1 MQFTRPVPISPE
13 MKPSFKTF
21 VSHSEAMNQW
31 LRQWALH
38 NEEEGYSRTYAT
50 FCLTTGKLAGYYT
63 LSNFAIMTRDLPASF
78 QKKAPPAIPCML
90 LGRLAVDTNYEGQ
103 GLGRALVI
111 NAIRQTLKVSETSGI
126 WGLVVHPLTPSLIR
140 FYSNLNFQ
148 LSPNPEQLLMYYALR
163 CNC

>member
-1 MQFTRPVPISPE
+1 
-13 MKPSFKTF
+13 
-21 VSHSEAMNQW
+21 
-31 LRQWALH
+31 
-38 NEEEGYSRTYAT
+38 
-50 FCLTTGKLAGYYT
+50 
-63 LSNFAIMTRDLPASF
+63 
-78 QKKAPPAIPCML
+78 ML